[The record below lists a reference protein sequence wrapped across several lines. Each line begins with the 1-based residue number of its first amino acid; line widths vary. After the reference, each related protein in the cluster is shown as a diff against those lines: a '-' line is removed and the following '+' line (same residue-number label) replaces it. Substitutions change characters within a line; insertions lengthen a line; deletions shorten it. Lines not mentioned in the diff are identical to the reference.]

1 MADFTDLCTVND
13 TRDEVTITTGYCEN
27 TGNFSQ
33 VVGYRA
39 DLQYSF

>member
-13 TRDEVTITTGYCEN
+13 TRDEVMITGYCEN
-27 TGNFSQ
+27 TGNFTQ

-39 DLQYSF
+39 DL